1 MIIIKTVRKR
11 IISLISIF
19 GIAFIILLV
28 RVGYVVVV
36 RGDTYI
42 ERAYELWTR
51 NIPVSSQR
59 GKIYDCNGKM
69 IVGNTISPSLA
80 IIPKQ
85 VKDKEYTINYLS
97 TVLGVNRSEIEHHFE
112 KNVSVELIKPAG
124 KNIELEK
131 AKQIIAADLDGVF
144 VAGDVVRYYP
154 YGNALS
160 HVLGIVG
167 SDNQGLTGIEYVY
180 NDLLMGSRGSINIF
194 TDAHGI
200 KISNIADKYTESS
213 GGVDIYLT
221 INIDIQ
227 LALENILDNAVNEYS
242 SEETFGLVMKPNT
255 SQVLAIASRPNFD
268 LVNYQDYDQSI
279 YNQNLP
285 IWMSFEPGSTFKFV
299 TYTAGLEEGVFSPTD
314 SFYDPGYSIVDGVR
328 IRDWKAGGH
337 GSETFY
343 EVMQN
348 SCNPGFIEIGQ
359 RLGKEKLFEYIR
371 NYGFGTKTGIDL
383 LGESSGIIFDE
394 QNIGNVELATASF
407 GQGNS
412 VTAIQLVNAACAAVN
427 GGVLRKPYVLY
438 GIGFDNSI
446 IYSVD
451 EIIVRRVISEET
463 SEIVRNALER
473 VVSLGTA
480 RGAYIEGY
488 RVGGKTGTAQI
499 SENGGYLEN
508 KYILSFLGIAPMN
521 DPELACYI
529 AIREPEGVTQY
540 GGVVVAPLVKN
551 LLTQSIS
558 IIGLEK
564 QSGGI
569 PIDSRWYIDDFYY
582 QVENYVGKKVSTI
595 GLHPYYKIKIV
606 GNGDTIISQNPS
618 AGEMIV
624 QDNYVYLYTN

>member
-1 MIIIKTVRKR
+1 ML
-11 IISLISIF
+11 SLITIF
-19 GIAFIILLV
+19 GILFIVLMI
-28 RVGYVVVV
+28 RVGFIVVVN
-36 RGDTYI
+36 GDTYI

-51 NIPVSSQR
+51 NVPVSSER
-59 GKIYDCNGKM
+59 GKIYDCNGKL

-97 TVLGVNRSEIEHHFE
+97 TVLGVDRKELAEHFN
-112 KNVSVELIKPAG
+112 KNVSVELIKPEG

-131 AKQIIAADLDGVF
+131 AKKIIAADLDGVY

-154 YGNALS
+154 YGNSLS

-180 NDLLMGSRGSINIF
+180 NDLLMGTYGSINIF
-194 TDAHGI
+194 TDAHGL
-200 KISNIADKYTESS
+200 KITNISDSYTESN

-227 LALENILDNAVNEYS
+227 IALENILDNAVKEYS
-242 SEETFGLVMKPNT
+242 SEETFGLVMDPDT
-255 SQVLAIASRPNFD
+255 SKVLAIASRPNFD
-268 LVNYQDYDQSI
+268 LVNYQDYDQSV

-299 TYTAGLEEGVFSPTD
+299 TYSAGLEEDVFAVNET
-314 SFYDPGYSIVDGVR
+314 FYDPGYSVIDGVR

-348 SCNPGFIEIGQ
+348 SCNPGFMEIGM

-371 NYGFGTKTGIDL
+371 SYGFGSKTGIDL
-383 LGESSGIIFDE
+383 LGESTGIIFDE
-394 QNIGNVELATASF
+394 KTIGNVELATCSF

-412 VTAIQLVNAACAAVN
+412 VTAIQLVTAACAAVN
-427 GGVLRKPYVLY
+427 GGVLKKPYILG
-438 GIGFDNSI
+438 GIGFNNLI
-446 IYSVD
+446 VYTVD
-451 EIIVRRVISEET
+451 EQIVRRVISEET
-463 SEIVRNALER
+463 SSTLRNALER

-508 KYILSFLGIAPMN
+508 KYILSFLGLAPMN
-521 DPELACYI
+521 HPELACYI

-540 GGVVVAPLVKN
+540 GGVVAAPLVKQ
-551 LLTQSIS
+551 LLIDA
-558 IIGLEK
+558 IAVVDMPK

-582 QVENYVGKKVSTI
+582 EVENYIGKKTSTI
-595 GLHPYYKIKIV
+595 MMHPYYKFKII
-606 GNGDTIISQNPS
+606 GSGDTIISQNP
-618 AGEMIV
+618 APGELIV

>member
-1 MIIIKTVRKR
+1 M
-11 IISLISIF
+11 
-19 GIAFIILLV
+19 
-28 RVGYVVVV
+28 VVV

-59 GKIYDCNGKM
+59 GKIYDCNGKL

-85 VKDKEYTINYLS
+85 VKDKEYTINYLA
-97 TVLGVNRSEIEHHFE
+97 TVLEVDKKEIEHHFK

-154 YGNALS
+154 YGNTLS

-200 KISNIADKYTESS
+200 KISNIADKYSESS

-227 LALENILDNAVNEYS
+227 VALENILDNAVKEYS
-242 SEETFGLVMKPNT
+242 SEETFGLVMHPKT

-299 TYTAGLEEGVFSPTD
+299 TYSAGLEEGVFSPTE
-314 SFYDPGYSIVDGVR
+314 SFYDPGYAIVDGVR

-348 SCNPGFIEIGQ
+348 SCNPGFIAIGQ
-359 RLGKEKLFEYIR
+359 RLGKEKLFKYIR
-371 NYGFGTKTGIDL
+371 NYGFGSKTGIDL
-383 LGESSGIIFDE
+383 LGESSGIIFNE
-394 QNIGNVELATASF
+394 ANVGNVELATCSF

-427 GGVLRKPYVLY
+427 GGTLRKPYVLY

-446 IYSVD
+446 IYTVD
-451 EIIVRRVISEET
+451 EIIIRKVISEKT
-463 SEIVRNALER
+463 SEILRNSLER

-480 RGAYIEGY
+480 RGAYIDGY

-508 KYILSFLGIAPMN
+508 KYILSFLGICPMN

-529 AIREPEGVTQY
+529 AIREPEGVVQY
-540 GGVVVAPLVKN
+540 GGVVAAPLVKN
-551 LLTQSIS
+551 LLIQAIS
-558 IIGLEK
+558 ITGLEK
-564 QSGGI
+564 QEGGI
-569 PIDSRWYIDDFYY
+569 PIDSRWYIDDFYFE
-582 QVENYVGKKVSTI
+582 VENYIGKKVATI
-595 GLHPYYKIKIV
+595 GLHPHYKIKII
-606 GNGDTIISQNPS
+606 GDGDVIVSQNPNPK
-618 AGEMIV
+618 EMIV